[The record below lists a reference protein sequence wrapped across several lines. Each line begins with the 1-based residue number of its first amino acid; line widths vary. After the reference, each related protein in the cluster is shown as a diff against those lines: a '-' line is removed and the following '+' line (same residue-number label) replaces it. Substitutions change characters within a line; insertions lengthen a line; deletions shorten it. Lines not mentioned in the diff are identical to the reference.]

1 MTRSLKIQRDVV
13 ALEAFSITTP
23 TQLVKNVFPR
33 ISKGFNNFLD
43 KISFNSKN
51 IQLDLDTK
59 KFLKQVDATNFLDV
73 SVMPVQAPEGFK
85 SGMMYTDYSKA
96 LLSITELLYDI
107 EDKLLDPF
115 SIYVA
120 KLISSTEHKFD
131 TSNYFQHLHNLG
143 DEISSSFDTLGT
155 YFSSDNK
162 DKKLGDVLSRNADW
176 SDIIDNTAKANELM
190 NKVNLTKLNKKI
202 TEISSYLDVLTKKTE
217 KGELD
222 NVSKEVV
229 KSISEGTYQ
238 IATIL
243 QYFTSLQYQL
253 MAFNNSI
260 EETAKRIYN
269 T

>member
-33 ISKGFNNFLD
+33 ISKGFNTFLD

-96 LLSITELLYDI
+96 LLSTTELLYDI

-143 DEISSSFDTLGT
+143 NEINSSFDTLGT

-202 TEISSYLDVLTKKTE
+202 TEISSYLDVLAKKTE
-217 KGELD
+217 KGELE